1 MNVSSEV
8 PKKGI
13 INTTFHS
20 QISIVI
26 TLDTFLAWI
35 FLPLF
40 MGSVLIYT
48 LPSCPIFYFPLLKVK
63 MSGKQD
69 VGIVLMGHSTINATM
84 PVGVF
89 HLMWRGE
96 LLNSNISS
104 SRHSCLFALW
114 SIRSFICLL
123 VVRRLLVC
131 SRGQGDPRWFVDE
144 GLDLRWFLS
153 KSLVIMLLFP
163 PWLLGM
169 PSTSRVGPALLELV
183 MLSFLG
189 SSFRAYYCMPFW
201 YILDFPLQYALEFP
215 FFSFWDV
222 YLYLITRN

>member
-1 MNVSSEV
+1 MSSEV

-114 SIRSFICLL
+114 SIRYFICLL

-153 KSLVIMLLFP
+153 KSLVIMLLF
-163 PWLLGM
+163 LLGSLVCLQ
-169 PSTSRVGPALLELV
+169 PPGLGRLYLSWSCFLSWALPLGLTIACPFDIFWTFPYS
-183 MLSFLG
+183 MHLSF
-189 SSFRAYYCMPFW
+189 PFSVSGMFI
-201 YILDFPLQYALEFP
+201 YI
-215 FFSFWDV
+215 W
-222 YLYLITRN
+222 